1 MTSITFR
8 FTTECEMTLTGKSY
22 EDAYMKFKDFMHG
35 DSKIQEEALLRV
47 CTPESDQLF
56 FSLDQQYKMY
66 EIAYFKGSYKQDI
79 EARSEY
85 AVITPADLGDTAMWS
100 GAQPERMRSVH
111 NPG

>member
-1 MTSITFR
+1 MASITFR

-35 DSKIQEEALLRV
+35 DSKIQDESLLRV
-47 CTPESDQLF
+47 CPPESDQLF

-66 EIAYFKGSYKQDI
+66 EIAYFKGSYTHDI
-79 EARSEY
+79 ESRSEY
-85 AVITPADLGDTAMWS
+85 AAITPADLGDSAMWS
-100 GAQPERMRSVH
+100 GAQQERMRTVH